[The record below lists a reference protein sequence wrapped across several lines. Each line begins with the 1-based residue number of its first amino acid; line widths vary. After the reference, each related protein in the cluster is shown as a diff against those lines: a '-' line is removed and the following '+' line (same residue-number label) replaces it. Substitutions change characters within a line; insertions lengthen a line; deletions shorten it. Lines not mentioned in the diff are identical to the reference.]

1 MMSDGIKGLTPQ
13 QNKTNHKNT
22 DTTMK
27 KGLLTIA
34 GAWMLMFAL
43 STNVHAQMKVGAG
56 LAFGTDAE
64 ALGLTGNI
72 YTALPSVENLSVGG
86 DIIYFLSKEVSPF
99 LDRKWFELNLNGQYE
114 FYAEQMINA
123 YALGGLNIARQKF
136 EYSGLG
142 SSPYF
147 DDSKT
152 KVGLNLGVG
161 GEYAFNESLLAFA
174 EFKFVLSDFDQA
186 VFSAGVRLPIG
197 SK

>member
-1 MMSDGIKGLTPQ
+1 
-13 QNKTNHKNT
+13 
-22 DTTMK
+22 MK

-34 GAWMLMFAL
+34 GAWMFMFAL

-64 ALGLTGNI
+64 ALGLTGNF
-72 YTALPSVENLSVGG
+72 YTAFPSVENLSVGG

-147 DDSKT
+147 NDSKT

-197 SK
+197 GK

>member
-1 MMSDGIKGLTPQ
+1 MMSDGIKGLTSQ
-13 QNKTNHKNT
+13 QNKTNHKNS

-27 KGLLTIA
+27 KELLTIA

-64 ALGLTGNI
+64 ALGLTGNF
-72 YTALPSVENLSVGG
+72 YTAFPSVENLSVGG

-197 SK
+197 GK

>member
-72 YTALPSVENLSVGG
+72 YTAFPSVENLSVGG